1 MTDDDFS
8 VELSEDGDDRS
19 GHPFGERYA
28 DRAVLLTM
36 DGTIVAEWEKRTE
49 GYFSSFHVIGSDFLD
64 DTMRKEF
71 SGYRDLSDAI
81 AAAKA
86 WVIANTPDDE

>member
-1 MTDDDFS
+1 
-8 VELSEDGDDRS
+8 
-19 GHPFGERYA
+19 
-28 DRAVLLTM
+28 
-36 DGTIVAEWEKRTE
+36 
-49 GYFSSFHVIGSDFLD
+49 
-64 DTMRKEF
+64 MRKEF